1 MADTGRAPKSAPADN
16 VREIFVNTCGAI
28 GATILERAN
37 DRSDQSYRGRGSRS
51 YAATKVYLD
60 TLGASVSEMVAQPDH
75 GVTTI
80 FVNLANAKIE
90 LIAPLGNASPIEKFL
105 ESNPEGGIHH
115 VCYEV
120 NDIVAAR
127 EQLKA
132 GGARMLGDEPK
143 IGAHGKPVLFLHP
156 EDFCGTLVELS
167 RRERPSR
174 PAGRQQEN

>member
-1 MADTGRAPKSAPADN
+1 M
-16 VREIFVNTCGAI
+16 
-28 GATILERAN
+28 ERAN

-143 IGAHGKPVLFLHP
+143 IGGLLRHARRARAGVSGPVDRP
-156 EDFCGTLVELS
+156 VDS
-167 RRERPSR
+167 RRIEVRCR
-174 PAGRQQEN
+174 TRCEN